1 MRKQKH
7 LECFLNGIL
16 NQLVVVTQGLF
27 EQNKAIVC
35 VCVCVC
41 VCVLVSQS
49 RPTLCEPMDCSSP
62 GSTVHGIL
70 QTRILEEVVIS
81 FSRESSQ
88 SRD

>member
-16 NQLVVVTQGLF
+16 NQLVVVTQVLF

-41 VCVLVSQS
+41 ASLSVMSHSL
-49 RPTLCEPMDCSSP
+49 
-62 GSTVHGIL
+62 
-70 QTRILEEVVIS
+70 
-81 FSRESSQ
+81 
-88 SRD
+88 